1 MTLRRFLTS
10 FCSFHKS
17 QSYKP
22 FFVRLHAV
30 NIPDHVSRSFSLN
43 ASGIRFP
50 VAIHISDMHVAQS
63 PLARVFEFEYRGAW
77 PVRISV
83 ACWLFV
89 LDVKLDYPL
98 SRQAMCKKV
107 RVEILT
113 NEGCGSNAGGVM
125 HILQEYLGM
134 TLISHWQG
142 WAREGSI
149 PQCLGGRMRM
159 YESPGMKG

>member
-113 NEGCGSNAGGVM
+113 NEGCRRCYAHTAG
-125 HILQEYLGM
+125 IPWNDANITLAGM
-134 TLISHWQG
+134 GTRRFNSAVPWRQN
-142 WAREGSI
+142 EDV
-149 PQCLGGRMRM
+149 
-159 YESPGMKG
+159 